1 MVYPAEEKIE
11 GRTLEDRLAKKFD
24 ALQVARENRN
34 GDLFDELSKSIE
46 VLLIGVPDAH
56 RELMREKE
64 KLDKDLE
71 EELYDIERGASY
83 AKDDIQRQLYKQ
95 TEGYKVMWEYRE
107 VYEEIIMEVMQKFR
121 LIPLRYIPRS
131 TVEAPKETPKRS
143 ISLEDEEP
151 VTTDF
156 EPIKEGEPF
165 EIDISPEPEPPK
177 PKKKSRL
184 LRKKR

>member
-1 MVYPAEEKIE
+1 MVFPGEERIE

-24 ALQVARENRN
+24 ELQIARENRN

-46 VLLIGVPDAH
+46 VLLLGVPDAH
-56 RELMREKE
+56 KELKQEKE

-71 EELYDIERGASY
+71 DELYNIERSASY
-83 AKDDIQRQLYKQ
+83 AKDPIQSQLYKQ
-95 TEGYKVMWEYRE
+95 TKSYDIMWEYRE

-131 TVEAPKETPKRS
+131 SIEAPKTES
-143 ISLEDEEP
+143 IDLTANEP
-151 VTTDF
+151 AESVTTDF
-156 EPIKEGEPF
+156 EPISNDEPF
-165 EIDISPEPEPPK
+165 EIEPTPEPPK

-184 LRKKR
+184 LRRKK